1 MDIKINYFIKC
12 MKHYASFKGRASR
25 AEFWY
30 FILYWIIFYVVIII
44 IDTTI
49 GSFNYVIFD

>member
-1 MDIKINYFIKC
+1 
-12 MKHYASFKGRASR
+12 MKHYALFKGRASR